1 MRFQFCTL
9 PNLQTSATYSLES
22 HGISGG
28 YTCDNTVNFG
38 PGTEP
43 PLCSAFVFSEKNA
56 VSWDKLGIIG
66 ALTVPDTC
74 PALSWMRWN
83 ERTLAEAASQENDV
97 QFRKRTGRIDKW
109 KEVTRVAAAE
119 NKLKVDLPD
128 KIESLVLQSKVL

>member
-1 MRFQFCTL
+1 MFSVC
-9 PNLQTSATYSLES
+9 
-22 HGISGG
+22 
-28 YTCDNTVNFG
+28 
-38 PGTEP
+38 
-43 PLCSAFVFSEKNA
+43 FSEKNA
-56 VSWDKLGIIG
+56 VSWDKLRIIG